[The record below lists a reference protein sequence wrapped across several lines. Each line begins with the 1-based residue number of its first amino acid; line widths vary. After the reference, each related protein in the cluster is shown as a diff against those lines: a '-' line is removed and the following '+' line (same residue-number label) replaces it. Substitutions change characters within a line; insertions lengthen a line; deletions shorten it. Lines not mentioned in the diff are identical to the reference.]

1 MNSENT
7 GSSMPVRKIAQI
19 AMLGAVSAVLMYLQF
34 PVPFIAPPFFHI
46 NFAEVPVLIGG
57 FAMGPVAG
65 AVIELIKIVINLIF
79 KGTQTMFIS
88 EFASLLMG
96 CAMVVPAAI
105 YYKSKKT
112 KNNAII
118 ALIIGS
124 VCTTAVTTLANAFLT
139 LPAYAKVMGV
149 DISVIVAMGT
159 AVRGSATSLLT
170 FCLYI
175 VAPFNIIKAA
185 LNSIVTL
192 LLYKRIRKVI
202 K

>member
-1 MNSENT
+1 MNTDNT
-7 GSSMPVRKIAQI
+7 GSRMPVRKIAQT

-65 AVIELIKIVINLIF
+65 AVIEFIKIAINLLF

-88 EFASLLMG
+88 EFASFLMG
-96 CAMVVPAAI
+96 VSMVVPAAI
-105 YYKSKKT
+105 YYRSNKT
-112 KNNAII
+112 KKSALI
-118 ALIIGS
+118 ALVIGS
-124 VCTTAVTTLANAFLT
+124 VCTTVVTTLANAFMT

-149 DISVIVAMGT
+149 DISAIVAMGT
-159 AVRGSATSLLT
+159 AVRGSATTLLT

-185 LNSIVTL
+185 LNSVVTL
-192 LLYKRIRKVI
+192 LLYKRLRKVI

>member
-1 MNSENT
+1 MSLNAASET
-7 GSSMPVRKIAQI
+7 SHTRKIVQI

-34 PVPFIAPPFFHI
+34 PIPFIAPPFFHI

-57 FAMGPVAG
+57 FAMGPAAG
-65 AVIELIKIVINLIF
+65 AMIELIKIVINLIF
-79 KGTQTMFIS
+79 KGTTTAFIS

-105 YYKSKKT
+105 YYRSNKT
-112 KNNAII
+112 RNNAVI

-124 VCTTAVTTLANAFLT
+124 VCTTVVTTLANAFMT

-149 DISVIVAMGT
+149 DIEAIVAMGT
-159 AVRGSATSLLT
+159 AVNGSATSLLT

-185 LNSIVTL
+185 LASVVTII
-192 LLYKRIRKVI
+192 LYKRLRRVI